1 MYGAGFCRLR
11 QSWGWWRWESA
22 ISSDGSA
29 DPPAFFYEEV
39 NEKSVLTELARLRE
53 AVG

>member
-1 MYGAGFCRLR
+1 V
-11 QSWGWWRWESA
+11 

-29 DPPAFFYEEV
+29 DPPTFFYEEV
-39 NEKSVLTELARLRE
+39 NKKSVLTELARLRE